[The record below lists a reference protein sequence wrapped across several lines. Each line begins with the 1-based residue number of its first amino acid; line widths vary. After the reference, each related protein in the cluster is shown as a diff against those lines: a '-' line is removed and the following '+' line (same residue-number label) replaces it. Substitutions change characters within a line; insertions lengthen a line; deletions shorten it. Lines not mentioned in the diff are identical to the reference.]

1 MAAKPRRAVLRKA
14 ADAGVH
20 PAEPR
25 VAHVPTRAGRPAR
38 PRTGSGEGLA
48 TGARAARSG
57 GGRAGSD

>member
-25 VAHVPTRAGRPAR
+25 VASAPARAARPAR
-38 PRTGSGEGLA
+38 PRTGSGETPG

>member
-1 MAAKPRRAVLRKA
+1 MAGKPRRAVLRKA

-25 VAHVPTRAGRPAR
+25 VARIVARPAK
-38 PRTGSGEGLA
+38 PRTGSVDGAGSS
-48 TGARAARSG
+48 ARAARSG